1 MNKAVLEPRR
11 RNNIGSL
18 LEPACDIGDSHHVL
32 CHHRANVIALGS
44 SAARVRGA
52 EAPEWRRVA
61 RSFCPVSN
69 PPPYGCEVE
78 AMTELMTVRLA
89 ELVNALRQKNAPTGD
104 VCRGKLTH
112 KETMSV
118 KSS

>member
-1 MNKAVLEPRR
+1 MALSGEALLVPPSRKRDCAWQQRR
-11 RNNIGSL
+11 EG
-18 LEPACDIGDSHHVL
+18 E
-32 CHHRANVIALGS
+32 
-44 SAARVRGA
+44 GA

>member
-1 MNKAVLEPRR
+1 MNKAVLDLRGP
-11 RNNIGSL
+11 NNIGSL

-32 CHHRANVIALGS
+32 DHHRANVIAPGS
-44 SAARVRGA
+44 APTARVREQKPQREWESPVPGLLRSNNQ
-52 EAPEWRRVA
+52 APH
-61 RSFCPVSN
+61 S
-69 PPPYGCEVE
+69 CEVE

-89 ELVNALRQKNAPTGD
+89 ELVNAMGQKIAPTEY

-118 KSS
+118 